1 VFSRESMWIT
11 GGKWESS
18 ASKTG
23 EKPFA
28 GWTLVWKTLQATK
41 SSGYSIVGPLD
52 MVVKELER
60 VRRTFPS

>member
-1 VFSRESMWIT
+1 MFSRASMWIT
-11 GGKWESS
+11 GGKGESS

-52 MVVKELER
+52 IVVKVKNR
-60 VRRTFPS
+60 VRRRFPV